1 MLSKKMRLISGTA
14 LVACALTA
22 GCSSGGLYKNYPG
35 ARNEG
40 QTISI
45 VPYELESDSG
55 HFCVYR
61 FEVVVDDMPEA
72 AAPRNGQKPTCT
84 RHLTKQAKFVN
95 NESPRSFFPL
105 LDYKKVTVRL
115 TRSPDGPLETYVLQ
129 LNGGMVNPPPVNG
142 NKTQSLV
149 IRATD
154 VGVRAYRYD
163 IGKQPITRL
172 LIAETRE
179 TQP

>member
-1 MLSKKMRLISGTA
+1 MLNKKTRLISGAA
-14 LVACALTA
+14 LVACTLTA

-35 ARNEG
+35 ALNDG
-40 QTISI
+40 QAISI
-45 VPYELESDSG
+45 APYELESDTG

-61 FEVVVDDMPEA
+61 FEVIVDDMPEA
-72 AAPRNGQKPTCT
+72 ARPLNGQRPTCT
-84 RHLTKQAKFVN
+84 KFFSKQGKYVN
-95 NESPRSFFPL
+95 SDSPSSFFPL
-105 LDYKKVTVRL
+105 LDYKTVTVRL

-129 LNGGMVNPPPVNG
+129 LNGGMLKPPPVDG
-142 NKTQSLV
+142 NKIQGLV

-163 IGKQPITRL
+163 IGKKPITRL

-179 TQP
+179 KQ

>member
-1 MLSKKMRLISGTA
+1 MKFRAALSTLA
-14 LVACALTA
+14 VLLAAA
-22 GCSSGGLYKNYPG
+22 GCSTGGLYKNYPG
-35 ARNEG
+35 ALNDG
-40 QTISI
+40 QAISI
-45 VPYELESDSG
+45 APYELESDTG

-61 FEVVVDDMPEA
+61 LEVIVDDMPEA
-72 AAPRNGQKPTCT
+72 ARPLNGQRPTCT
-84 RHLTKQAKFVN
+84 NFFSKQGKYVN
-95 NESPRSFFPL
+95 SDSPSSFFPL
-105 LDYKKVTVRL
+105 LDYKTVTVRL

-172 LIAETRE
+172 LIAETQE
-179 TQP
+179 KQP